1 MCQSSPVNVISV
13 LALLMS
19 IGIIMDDSIVIAEN
33 IDKWRD
39 TLSPKEA
46 AVKGTSEVMVG
57 VVSSFLTTAAVFGP
71 LMFLSF
77 EF

>member
-1 MCQSSPVNVISV
+1 MALPFSFLLGLFIMGALGVTINVISV

-39 TLSPKEA
+39 TLSPK
-46 AVKGTSEVMVG
+46 
-57 VVSSFLTTAAVFGP
+57 
-71 LMFLSF
+71 
-77 EF
+77 